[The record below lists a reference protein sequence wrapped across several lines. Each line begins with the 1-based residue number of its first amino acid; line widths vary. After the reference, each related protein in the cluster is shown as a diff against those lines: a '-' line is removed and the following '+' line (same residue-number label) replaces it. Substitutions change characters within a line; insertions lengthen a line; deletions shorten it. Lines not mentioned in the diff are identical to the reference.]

1 MSNQENQSAAAFTD
15 DYNLQEPQ
23 QDHGGVADEL
33 KSVLKLIAAQIE
45 DSNRHHAEV
54 LGQMHERLVEL
65 GDDARRT
72 RAKVPETYAPAFERI
87 QDGIALLAERISEAG
102 VREPA
107 ALPVDHD
114 SASPA
119 DAAAADA
126 LFLATASPAGQ
137 VANSEADD
145 FYAEIETQGYDRAS
159 GTGERT
165 DEQHQDDFEASTMN
179 RPANA
184 DDAVNGYDGAELAGV
199 MPLRSATPEVEAHDD
214 GFSGSQ
220 VTGQHHEGDYEDDAL
235 ETAGS
240 TRPGNPEAP
249 WDEVDAEALTRVIE
263 DDRALFRSTASG
275 HSMALAAPSIAQDYP
290 DMTPALN
297 LSAEPQVDK
306 PATAVRQEP
315 AFDAAYYAEER
326 EAERQWLDERFVEIA
341 ERIEQALI
349 EMRPDDQLHELGDRF
364 ERLQEQIAEAM
375 ESLSA
380 NASGEGMK
388 HAESQ
393 LEELISQVQQMQA
406 QAGRLDTIEEQL
418 QELMQRFS
426 DDRLTQMFSEMSAGM
441 GASMAAGEAYERP
454 DFDAIANAAAETVA
468 ARFADL
474 QKGGESVDSSEL
486 RALLET
492 LLVERREG
500 EAQTVGT
507 LDTIQQAM
515 ISVLDRVEAIE
526 QLAQMSGET
535 PQGYADDGFADDA
548 HAPAARSLAHDPHET
563 DFETNAPEHMSRG
576 SEFEGDFEDDFA
588 HERMSNADDEFGGQR
603 PGAGHHHDENGSLPH
618 DLEAHEDHAGHNEPV
633 PGIIAPDLPPVNAI
647 DRIRQEFIAEAQR
660 AREKATA
667 QEDEEATRI
676 VDPKAR
682 RKGKGKKKAASAKSE
697 KTASRFSIPG
707 LSMKLPGSTV
717 DEATSHSA
725 GVDAALSGSG
735 DPAAAGRS
743 IFGLTR
749 RKLLVGAF
757 ILLIATSG
765 MLLMMP
771 RNSDNADNAAPSFE
785 QTIGNEQGLP
795 AGITPPEGFEENM
808 APGQEDSPF
817 ESVPAP
823 SGTGDRSQI
832 IDGPIEGFGTTGS
845 PFAPVALAKNPDGTL
860 PGIAVQMQSAR
871 FDPAQIAMLQ
881 ERQSMAQ
888 MSTNIGI
895 AAAKAT
901 PASLLPEY
909 QQVSGDE
916 QPAPVSANGI
926 SRSLDLP
933 PATVGP
939 FSLRIAAAK
948 GDPSAEFQVASRL
961 AEGKGTDQNFKEAV
975 RWYKRSASRG
985 FAQSQYRLGTLY
997 ERGLGVDKDTGT
1009 ASTWYQ
1015 RAAEQGNVKA
1025 MHNLAVLSAGRA
1037 QGSPDY
1043 LTAAH
1048 WFGQAAERGLG
1059 DSQYNLA
1066 VLYENGLGVSKDLV
1080 QAHKLYAL
1088 AARNGDKE
1096 AVKRRDAIKKELSSA
1111 EFLEA
1116 SRLYAAW
1123 RVKPTEDI
1131 VNDASAA
1138 GEDWKSR
1145 ENGSYSG

>member
-1 MSNQENQSAAAFTD
+1 MSNQDNQSAAALSE
-15 DYNLQEPQ
+15 DYNHQ
-23 QDHGGVADEL
+23 QPGADHGGVAEDL

-45 DSNRHHAEV
+45 ESNRHHSEV
-54 LGQMHERLVEL
+54 LAQMQERLVEL
-65 GDDARRT
+65 GDDARCT
-72 RAKVPETYAPAFERI
+72 RAKVPETFAPAFERI
-87 QDGIALLAERISEAG
+87 QDGIALLAERIAEAG
-102 VREPA
+102 VRETA
-107 ALPVDHD
+107 ARPVGLD

-119 DAAAADA
+119 DAKAPE
-126 LFLATASPAGQ
+126 TASPAGQ
-137 VANSEADD
+137 LANSDADD
-145 FYAEIETQGYDRAS
+145 FYAEIASAGYGPFAEADTYRRGDIQANAMNSRAHFEDATN
-159 GTGERT
+159 G
-165 DEQHQDDFEASTMN
+165 FEA
-179 RPANA
+179 P
-184 DDAVNGYDGAELAGV
+184 ELSPEQARLQARV
-199 MPLRSATPEVEAHDD
+199 MPLRSAAIEAVGAGYSDD
-214 GFSGSQ
+214 VAGSPMQ
-220 VTGQHHEGDYEDDAL
+220 ASHFDAEDYDTDLSEA
-235 ETAGS
+235 AAS
-240 TRPGNPEAP
+240 TRPGNPDAP
-249 WDEVDAEALTRVIE
+249 WDENDAEALTRVIE
-263 DDRALFRSTASG
+263 DDRALFRSSVSG
-275 HSMALAAPSIAQDYP
+275 HSMALAAPSVSEPYG
-290 DMTPALN
+290 DMTAPLN
-297 LSAEPQVDK
+297 LTAQPEAEV
-306 PATAVRQEP
+306 PAHDPIGQP
-315 AFDAAYYAEER
+315 AFDAAYVAEER
-326 EAERQWLDERFVEIA
+326 EAERQWLDERFAEIA

-349 EMRPDDQLHELGDRF
+349 ELRPDDQLHELGDRF

-380 NASGEGMK
+380 NSGGESMK

-393 LEELISQVQQMQA
+393 LEELIAQVQQMQA

-426 DDRLTQMFSEMSAGM
+426 DERLTQMFADMSAGM
-441 GASMAAGEAYERP
+441 GTSMAPGEGFDRP
-454 DFDAIANAAAETVA
+454 DFEAIANAAAETVA
-468 ARFADL
+468 ARFADMNM
-474 QKGGESVDSSEL
+474 GGQNVESAEL
-486 RALLET
+486 RALLQT
-492 LLVERREG
+492 LLTERREG

-526 QLAQMSGET
+526 QLAQMSGE
-535 PQGYADDGFADDA
+535 PAHGYAEDGYTGSAGIEADRAMPHEDDEADFERNGPA
-548 HAPAARSLAHDPHET
+548 HASV
-563 DFETNAPEHMSRG
+563 S
-576 SEFEGDFEDDFA
+576 DFEDDFA
-588 HERMSNADDEFGGQR
+588 HRKMASDDSEFGGQR
-603 PGAGHHHDENGSLPH
+603 LGDDRRFEDGGSLPQG
-618 DLEAHEDHAGHNEPV
+618 LEAQESRASHEEPV

-660 AREKATA
+660 AREKASA
-667 QEDEEATRI
+667 QEAEEATRI

-682 RKGKGKKKAASAKSE
+682 RKGKGKKKAATETSE
-697 KTASRFSIPG
+697 KAKSRFSLPG
-707 LSMKLPGSTV
+707 LSIKLPGSTV
-717 DEATSHSA
+717 DNATSHSA
-725 GVDAALSGSG
+725 GVEAALSGSA
-735 DPAAAGRS
+735 DPATAGRS

-771 RNSDNADNAAPSFE
+771 RNSGNVDGSAPAIG
-785 QTIGNEQGLP
+785 QTIGNEQDLP
-795 AGITPPEGFEENM
+795 AGITPPEGFEENL

-832 IDGPIEGFGTTGS
+832 IDGPVEGFGSTGS
-845 PFAPVALAKNPDGTL
+845 PFAPVALAKNQDGTL

-871 FDPAQIAMLQ
+871 FDPAQVALLQ

-909 QQVSGDE
+909 QQNAVEE
-916 QPAPVSANGI
+916 QSAPVQGSGI

-933 PATVGP
+933 PASVGP

-961 AEGKGTDQNFKEAV
+961 AEGKGTDQDFKEAV

-997 ERGLGVDKDTGT
+997 ERGLGVEKDSAI

-1080 QAHKLYAL
+1080 QAYKFYAL
-1088 AARNGDKE
+1088 AARAGDKE
-1096 AVKRRDAIKKELSSA
+1096 AVKRRDSIKKELSSA
-1111 EFLEA
+1111 EVLEA

-1131 VNDASAA
+1131 INDASAA